1 MERDRN
7 LLFGILSVQIKGVTP
22 RQIVEAGAAWAVDPS
37 VPLSQRLV
45 QAGAISQDDV
55 TFLEK
60 LVDAAINA
68 HQGDASQALAS
79 LGGEEQVDKT
89 FHGSIVMRPSGGLDT
104 RPMVFDS
111 ALGAPTMVL
120 STVEE
125 LPGRYSHISEYGR
138 GGMGR
143 VLLVHDEHM
152 GRDVALKELL
162 MPRSEWSG
170 PGDSPVQASAGIA
183 ARFLQEARLTGRLEH
198 PAIVPVYELGRRS
211 NGTLYYTM
219 KLVRGKTLA
228 RALRECKTLQE
239 RLGLLKHFVDL
250 CQAIA
255 YAHSRNVIHRD
266 IKPANVMIGE
276 FGETVVLDWGL
287 AKAKGI
293 KDIHE
298 EELQSTLRNLRLKR
312 RGEMEGNPD
321 ITPFETRVGEAVGT
335 PNYMSPE
342 QALGRKLDARSDV
355 FALGAVLYELLAGR
369 RAFEGKDTE
378 QTLMQV
384 ISDAPR
390 PLRELC
396 PEVPEPLRRIVER
409 ALSKDAEQRFPTAAE
424 LRKEL
429 AAFSASSA
437 PAAAPA
443 PAAPTVWRSTRGRS
457 ILVVGAALA
466 LLAGVLVN
474 QRSPAP
480 EPVVTA
486 AVPAPAPVAPDP
498 AVVAAPTQTPVPVP
512 LPLPPV
518 TPDVTTSPRP
528 AEGKPGPARAAAPRP
543 RDGGGASGATPAT
556 GNGTVALAIAPW
568 GEVLI
573 DGTSRGVAPPLT
585 SLSLPPGTYQI
596 EVRNGAFPPY
606 RARVEVRPGQLV
618 ALQHRF

>member
-1 MERDRN
+1 M
-7 LLFGILSVQIKGVTP
+7 P
-22 RQIVEAGAAWAVDPS
+22 AAMC
-37 VPLSQRLV
+37 
-45 QAGAISQDDV
+45 
-55 TFLEK
+55 
-60 LVDAAINA
+60 
-68 HQGDASQALAS
+68 S
-79 LGGEEQVDKT
+79 L
-89 FHGSIVMRPSGGLDT
+89 
-104 RPMVFDS
+104 
-111 ALGAPTMVL
+111 
-120 STVEE
+120 
-125 LPGRYSHISEYGR
+125 
-138 GGMGR
+138 
-143 VLLVHDEHM
+143 
-152 GRDVALKELL
+152 
-162 MPRSEWSG
+162 W
-170 PGDSPVQASAGIA
+170 
-183 ARFLQEARLTGRLEH
+183 
-198 PAIVPVYELGRRS
+198 
-211 NGTLYYTM
+211 
-219 KLVRGKTLA
+219 
-228 RALRECKTLQE
+228 
-239 RLGLLKHFVDL
+239 
-250 CQAIA
+250 
-255 YAHSRNVIHRD
+255 
-266 IKPANVMIGE
+266 
-276 FGETVVLDWGL
+276 
-287 AKAKGI
+287 
-293 KDIHE
+293 
-298 EELQSTLRNLRLKR
+298 
-312 RGEMEGNPD
+312 
-321 ITPFETRVGEAVGT
+321 
-335 PNYMSPE
+335 
-342 QALGRKLDARSDV
+342 ARS
-355 FALGAVLYELLAGR
+355 LAGR

-512 LPLPPV
+512 LPPV
-518 TPDVTTSPRP
+518 TPDVTTAPRP

>member
-1 MERDRN
+1 MN
-7 LLFGILSVQIKGVTP
+7 PPT
-22 RQIVEAGAAWAVDPS
+22 
-37 VPLSQRLV
+37 
-45 QAGAISQDDV
+45 
-55 TFLEK
+55 
-60 LVDAAINA
+60 
-68 HQGDASQALAS
+68 LAS
-79 LGGEEQVDKT
+79 LPTEPAALLPVPPASIGRFLIRSEIGRGANGVVYSAHDPVLDREVAIKAIPLGGDTFFREQIEANFLNEAKAA
-89 FHGSIVMRPSGGLDT
+89 GGLNHPNIVT
-104 RPMVFDS
+104 VFD
-111 ALGAPTMVL
+111 
-120 STVEE
+120 
-125 LPGRYSHISEYGR
+125 
-138 GGMGR
+138 
-143 VLLVHDEHM
+143 
-152 GRDVALKELL
+152 
-162 MPRSEWSG
+162 
-170 PGDSPVQASAGIA
+170 AGKNEQLAYIA
-183 ARFLQEARLTGRLEH
+183 
-198 PAIVPVYELGRRS
+198 
-211 NGTLYYTM
+211 M
-219 KLVRGKTLA
+219 
-228 RALRECKTLQE
+228 E
-239 RLGLLKHFVDL
+239 RLQGQDLHDALATGQRLSFARTASLMARVADAVHF
-250 CQAIA
+250 
-255 YAHSRNVIHRD
+255 AHKRGIIHRD
-266 IKPANVMIGE
+266 IKPSNIFITRDGKPKVLDFGVALPMIGN
-276 FGETVVLDWGL
+276 
-287 AKAKGI
+287 ANSM
-293 KDIHE
+293 
-298 EELQSTLRNLRLKR
+298 QR
-312 RGEMEGNPD
+312 RQL
-321 ITPFETRVGEAVGT
+321 IGT

-518 TPDVTTSPRP
+518 TPDVTTAPRP